1 MWSRGRSRLY
11 WSLLDYTCRDAF
23 WTCASFFSWNSGF
36 FRWSFRKLISPFQ
49 SLTPFRIRS
58 LQPGFFLM
66 SVVKRCHRKKAT
78 DNHNQ
83 WLLLEFGTLCVLAL
97 TWIWRLNTARFLFM
111 LWPSSQWLRVPFAT
125 ARSYE
130 ISGTYIPTG
139 TETLKDFWSCFQ
151 TPGFTLWTGFLDWP
165 MRLHEILSEGPKSF
179 SIELRMLRNT
189 SASLLCATSEMV
201 I

>member
-1 MWSRGRSRLY
+1 MPFERVHHFSVEIVVSFDDHSENLYPLFNHWHRSAFDHC
-11 WSLLDYTCRDAF
+11 SLG
-23 WTCASFFSWNSGF
+23 SFNV
-36 FRWSFRKLISPFQ
+36 RRKTLS
-49 SLTPFRIRS
+49 S
-58 LQPGFFLM
+58 
-66 SVVKRCHRKKAT
+66 KKAT

-97 TWIWRLNTARFLFM
+97 TWTWRLNTARFLFM

-179 SIELRMLRNT
+179 SIELRMLRNI

>member
-1 MWSRGRSRLY
+1 MIIQKTY
-11 WSLLDYTCRDAF
+11 IP
-23 WTCASFFSWNSGF
+23 FSIIDTVTHSITAAWV
-36 FRWSFRKLISPFQ
+36 
-49 SLTPFRIRS
+49 
-58 LQPGFFLM
+58 FLM

-97 TWIWRLNTARFLFM
+97 TWIWRLNTARFLYM
-111 LWPSSQWLRVPFAT
+111 LWPFSQWLRVPFAT

-130 ISGTYIPTG
+130 ISGTYIRTG

-151 TPGFTLWTGFLDWP
+151 TPGFTLWTEFLDWP
-165 MRLHEILSEGPKSF
+165 TRLHEILSEGPKSF
-179 SIELRMLRNT
+179 SIELRMLRNI